1 MRNYYLRAGNGTN
14 LQLTLYS
21 VIHTFNLAEEDPKD
35 VWRLKDLQFE
45 EIGERTAR
53 VDGTAS
59 AF

>member
-14 LQLTLYS
+14 LQLTRYS
-21 VIHTFNLAEEDPKD
+21 VIHTLNLADEDPKD
-35 VWRLKDLQFE
+35 AGRLQDLEFE

-53 VDGTAS
+53 VNGTAS